1 MIRKYLVI
9 ILSCLFLLA
18 AGVCYSCSYNK
29 ECVQDVLVTSLE
41 SDNNNANPQDNMTEA
56 AGKTGGY
63 NSDCDGVRTDDPG
76 LIYVHLCG
84 AVANPDVYKI
94 EAGSRL
100 VDLIELAGGLNPD
113 AAGDYINQAM
123 VVEDGQR
130 IYIPTEDELNELTLS
145 EYMQG
150 DQSSQSKDGEA
161 QSMVNINTAD
171 ESALMSLPGI
181 GQTRA
186 KSIIEYRTKNGG
198 FSVIEDLMKV
208 PGIKE
213 GLFSR
218 IADKITV
225 GN

>member
-1 MIRKYLVI
+1 MKRKYLLI
-9 ILSCLFLLA
+9 ILSCLFLAA

-29 ECVQDVLVTSLE
+29 GVQDTLVTSLE
-41 SDNNNANPQDNMTEA
+41 RDNNYNHVNPQDNMTE

-63 NSDCDGVRTDDPG
+63 NSDSDCVRTDEPG

-84 AVANPDVYKI
+84 AVLNPDVYKV

-100 VDLIELAGGLNPD
+100 YDLIELAGGLSPD

-123 VVEDGQR
+123 LVEDGQR
-130 IYIPTEDELNELTLS
+130 IYIPTKDELSELTLS

-150 DQSSQSKDGEA
+150 VQTSQSGDEEA
-161 QSMVNINTAD
+161 QSRVNINTAD
-171 ESALMSLPGI
+171 ENALMSLPGI

-186 KSIIEYRTKNGG
+186 KSIIEYRTKSGG

-213 GLFSR
+213 GLFGR
-218 IADKITV
+218 IKDKITV